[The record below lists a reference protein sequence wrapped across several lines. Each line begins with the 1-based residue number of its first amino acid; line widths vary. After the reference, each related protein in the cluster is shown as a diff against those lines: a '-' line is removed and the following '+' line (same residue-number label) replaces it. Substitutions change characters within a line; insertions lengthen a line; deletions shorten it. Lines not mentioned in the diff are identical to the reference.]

1 MSKERQKHFNQWQV
15 LCPHCGSRSTV
26 RSSKQ
31 LSETVREAKV
41 QCNNPDCAHTWIA
54 QIAAIRTIAPSM
66 QPNKKVFIP
75 LSPRVPDTRS
85 ADSQMELVM
94 EYPHPRLSPSG

>member
-1 MSKERQKHFNQWQV
+1 MNGFSQWR
-15 LCPHCGSRSTV
+15 LRCPHCKSKSTV
-26 RSSKQ
+26 RSSKE

-66 QPNKKVFIP
+66 TPNPKVYIP
-75 LSPRVPDTRS
+75 LSPRSP
-85 ADSQMELVM
+85 AAQQPAANQLELGMEH
-94 EYPHPRLSPSG
+94 PPPRLANTG

>member
-1 MSKERQKHFNQWQV
+1 MSQVHFNQWRV
-15 LCPHCGSRSTV
+15 LCPHCGSESTV

-54 QIAAIRTIAPSM
+54 QLAALRTIAPSM
-66 QPNKKVFIP
+66 MPNPKVFIP
-75 LSPRVPDTRS
+75 LSPRSPAAQPP
-85 ADSQMELVM
+85 ADAQLELGM
-94 EYPHPRLSPSG
+94 SFPHPRMAPSG